1 MRRFIIFCLIIFLN
15 TDLLSQIFQDSVIVE
30 IKKGCKYVNYIAEDS
45 LLFEWNGECK
55 EGWLDGFGELT
66 ASRNSKKV
74 YVISCQ
80 FVNGEATGH
89 GNFNSL
95 VSNTK
100 YSGPIKNG
108 AVYGRGEYWND
119 KGDYYKGDIRNFI
132 LHGSGKMIYANG
144 TIFEGLF
151 NDFNFWTGEFINL
164 KDEKE
169 YYQEGEKVDKLNRSL
184 NYNPRLG
191 EIQTEYFDENWNR
204 CDKKDA
210 TYFRKITYSA
220 PNTPK
225 GRIRDFYID
234 GQLQNEF
241 YASYIN
247 YDDEDLTFHKKSKS
261 IYYYKNGR
269 ISSICYYNSKSRK
282 YGVESSFY
290 ETGELFSES
299 TYGLWG
305 VLDGAVKEYYKDGK
319 LMSYSNYL
327 NGVREDNAI
336 WQITE
341 DGTWIGVFHYD
352 LNKDYDLFTS
362 EEDCSKFFVFGEIG
376 VIDNPDNNCV
386 YYHPTIFKSA
396 YEVPYSLEL
405 DFAFDKPHKE
415 SLIGLIFNF
424 VDGANFCVLKF
435 DAAGHFTLKKFENEI
450 EQVLIP
456 WTNCPFTESK
466 DGVKYDV
473 LVSFLENELI
483 IEVNKIEVGRIVFIV
498 YPEMKAGLFAKGE
511 GMTVIR
517 DFGQIVYYDEEVSK
531 SWTESIMS
539 KNDIESASEAEEEY
553 LGNGSGFL
561 ISKEGYIATNY
572 HVIDGAKIID
582 VVFDFD
588 GAKFKLPAKVEQVDQ
603 ENDIAIIKVDFSG
616 KVKSLPYSLD
626 FQLYDIGTPIF
637 ILGYPYANVM
647 GNEVKFTNGT
657 LNSRTGIKGDV
668 RYYQVSA
675 PIQPGN
681 SGGPCFTEDG
691 KLIGIVSASLNED
704 MYKNQNVNYV
714 LKISYLQNL
723 INLLPKKA
731 FETEMKEISYS
742 SNGAMIADF
751 KRFVPLIYTK

>member
-1 MRRFIIFCLIIFLN
+1 MKGFIIFCIAIFLN
-15 TDLLSQIFQDSVIVE
+15 LDLLAQVDEDSLIVE
-30 IKKGCKYVNYIAEDS
+30 IKKGCKYVNYIVEDS

-55 EGWLDGFGELT
+55 EGWLDGFGQLT
-66 ASRNSKKV
+66 AKRNSKKV
-74 YVISCQ
+74 YTISCQ
-80 FVNGEATGH
+80 FVDGEAIGH
-89 GNFNSL
+89 GDFISL

-119 KGDYYKGDIRNFI
+119 KGDYYKGEIRNFI
-132 LHGSGKMIYANG
+132 LHGNGKMIYANG

-151 NDFNFWTGEFINL
+151 NDFNFWTGEFTNL

-169 YYQEGEKVDKLNRSL
+169 FYQEGEKVEKLKKSL
-184 NYNPRLG
+184 NYYPKIG
-191 EIQTEYFDENWNR
+191 ELQTEYYDEKWDR

-210 TYFRKITYSA
+210 FYFRKIIYSA

-225 GRIRDFYID
+225 GRIRDYYID

-247 YDDEDLTFHKKSKS
+247 YDDEDLTFHRKSKS
-261 IYYYKNGR
+261 IYYYKGGG
-269 ISSICYYNSKSRK
+269 ISSICYFNSKSRK
-282 YGVESSFY
+282 NGIESSYY

-299 TYGLWG
+299 TYGQWG
-305 VLDGAVKEYYKDGK
+305 VLDGTVKEYYKNGR
-319 LMSYSNYL
+319 LMSYSDYS
-327 NGVREDNAI
+327 NGQRVDNAL

-341 DGTWIGVFHYD
+341 DGTWIGVFHFD
-352 LNKDYDLFTS
+352 LKKDYDLFSS

-376 VIDNPDNNCV
+376 VIDIPSKDCF
-386 YYHPTIFKSA
+386 YYHPAIFESA
-396 YEVPYSLEL
+396 YEAPYSLEL
-405 DFAFDKPHKE
+405 VFAFDKPQKE
-415 SLIGLIFNF
+415 NLLGLIFNF
-424 VDGANFCVLKF
+424 VNEANFCVLKF
-435 DAAGHFTLKKFENEI
+435 DAAGHFTLEKFENEV

-456 WTNCPFTESK
+456 WTNCSFKESK
-466 DGVKYDV
+466 DDVNYDV

-483 IEVNKIEVGRIVFIV
+483 IEVNEKEVGRIFFNVNS
-498 YPEMKAGLFAKGE
+498 EMKAGLFCKGD
-511 GMTVIR
+511 GMTIIR

-531 SWTESIMS
+531 DWTEKVMS
-539 KNDIESASEAEEEY
+539 KNDLTASSEDEDEY

-572 HVIDGAKIID
+572 HVIEGAKIID

-588 GAKFKLPAKVEQVDQ
+588 GAKFKLPATVEQVDK
-603 ENDIAIIKVDFSG
+603 ENDIAILKVDFSG
-616 KVKSLPYSLD
+616 KVKSLPYSMD

-657 LNSRTGIKGDV
+657 LNSRTGLRGDV

-675 PIQPGN
+675 PVQPGN

-691 KLIGIVSASLNED
+691 KLIGIVSASLNSD
-704 MYKNQNVNYV
+704 VYKNQNVNYV
-714 LKISYLQNL
+714 IKISYLQNL
-723 INLLPKKA
+723 ISLLPKQA
-731 FETEMKEISYS
+731 FEVEENQISYS
-742 SNGAMIADF
+742 SNGSMVADF